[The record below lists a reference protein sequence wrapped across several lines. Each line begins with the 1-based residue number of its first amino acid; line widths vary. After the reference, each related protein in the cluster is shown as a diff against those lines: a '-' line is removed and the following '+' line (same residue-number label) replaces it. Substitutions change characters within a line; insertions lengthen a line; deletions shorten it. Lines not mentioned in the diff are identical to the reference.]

1 MSVDIVR
8 HRHLLAVMVRREVS
22 SRFVGTS
29 LGGLW
34 SLIQPAIMLALY
46 TMVFSVI
53 YKVKEVG
60 EGHGFPEFV
69 FCGLW
74 PWLAFQEACTRSVTA
89 ITQNANMV
97 KKLQFPSELLVVA
110 VVTSSFIVQG
120 IGFFLFLL
128 GLMVWNGAWLPAT
141 VVLLV
146 IPFGLSLSLAVGL
159 GMLLA
164 CGNVFFRDIEQV
176 ALASFTLWFFL
187 TPILYPKALIPAS
200 VERILML
207 NPMVGIVDSLRS
219 MILDGTFSPDLSL
232 IYSAGVAIALAYLGI
247 YAFGRCRGFFADYL

>member
-1 MSVDIVR
+1 MFVDIVR
-8 HRHLLAVMVRREVS
+8 HRHLLVVMVRREVS

-29 LGGLW
+29 LGGFW

-60 EGHGFPEFV
+60 DGHGFPEFV

-89 ITQNANMV
+89 VTQNANMV

-110 VVTSSFIVQG
+110 VVTSSFVVQG
-120 IGFFLFLL
+120 IGFFLFLV
-128 GLMVWNGAWLPAT
+128 GLMVWNGAWLAPA

-146 IPFGLSLSLAVGL
+146 IPFALALLLAVGL

-164 CGNVFFRDIEQV
+164 CGNVFFRDIEQI

-187 TPILYPKALIPAS
+187 TPILYPKALIPES
-200 VERILML
+200 IEKILIL
-207 NPMVGIVDSLRS
+207 NPMVGIVDTFRS
-219 MILDGTFSPDLSL
+219 IILDGEFSPDFSL
-232 IYSAGVAIALAYLGI
+232 IYSAGLAMALVYLGV
-247 YAFGRCRGFFADYL
+247 YAFRRCRGFFADYL

>member
-207 NPMVGIVDSLRS
+207 NPMVGIVDSFRS